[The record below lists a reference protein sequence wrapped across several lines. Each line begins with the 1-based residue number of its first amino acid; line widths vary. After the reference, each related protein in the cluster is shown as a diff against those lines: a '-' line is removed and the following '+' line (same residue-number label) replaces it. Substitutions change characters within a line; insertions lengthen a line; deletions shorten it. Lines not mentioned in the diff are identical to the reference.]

1 MKIHHALLCV
11 GLLFSLGCST
21 FERDWKR
28 AQLVAVPAAGIE
40 GRWEGTWLSDYNS
53 HTDELRCLITRGTNG
68 LHHARF
74 HAKYQKVFS
83 FEYTVGLK
91 VESSG
96 SAHKFTGDADLGWL
110 AGGLYHY
117 VGEATLTN
125 FLSTY
130 RCKYDHGTFRMMRPS
145 K

>member
-1 MKIHHALLCV
+1 MIARYILLCGLALLT
-11 GLLFSLGCST
+11 FGCST

-28 AQLVAVPAAGIE
+28 AAVMPIPAAGIE

-53 HTDELRCLITRGTNG
+53 HNDVLRCLITRGTNG
-68 LHHARF
+68 VHQARF
-74 HAKYQKVFS
+74 HAKYEKVFS
-83 FEYTVGLK
+83 FEYKVDLQ

-96 SAHKFTGDADLGWL
+96 SGYKFTGAADLGWL
-110 AGGLYHY
+110 AGGLYQY

-125 FLSTY
+125 FFSTY
-130 RCKYDHGTFRMMRPS
+130 RCKYDHGTFRMTRP

>member
-1 MKIHHALLCV
+1 MKFYRVLLCV
-11 GLLFSLGCST
+11 CLLFTLGCST

-28 AQLVAVPAAGIE
+28 AAAVSVPVGGIE

-68 LHHARF
+68 VHQARF

-83 FEYTVGLK
+83 FEYAVDLR
-91 VESSG
+91 VVSSG
-96 SAHKFTGDADLGWL
+96 GTHQFTGGADLGWL
-110 AGGLYHY
+110 AGGLYSY
-117 VGEATLTN
+117 AGEATLTN
-125 FLSTY
+125 FFSTY
-130 RCKYDHGTFRMMRPS
+130 RCKYDHGTFRMTRP